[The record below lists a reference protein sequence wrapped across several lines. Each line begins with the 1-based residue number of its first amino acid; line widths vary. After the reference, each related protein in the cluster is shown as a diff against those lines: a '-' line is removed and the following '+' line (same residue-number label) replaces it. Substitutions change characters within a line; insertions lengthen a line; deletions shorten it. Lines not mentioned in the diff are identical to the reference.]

1 MTRTAEPRNPRNP
14 RRRAPR
20 RDGFP
25 ERARRAIDS
34 LLRQFPELREELAA
48 GNGGGCSTYA
58 APLTAPAAGSPSGPS
73 AQSPGAH
80 TLAGQPSAV
89 QHPQPPPPAARP
101 PAGRPSSDAAEAAED
116 RAAALWNAQ
125 RGLVPGGPA
134 GAPLRL
140 SVLDTDMDI
149 TTSLAELEEAVHD
162 RLGLPAPRPADV
174 PTRLVRLLRLLDMV
188 ARDADLAEHVL
199 AELRRMARR
208 CARVLGDTEPIR
220 RIRPRCPL
228 CDSVSLRA
236 FTSRHI
242 VLCVNPGCRCEDEG
256 CACHHVPGA
265 RHRWERA
272 EWAELAVLVGCT
284 VDDLAEVAA

>member
-1 MTRTAEPRNPRNP
+1 MTRTDEPRNPRNP
-14 RRRAPR
+14 RRRPPR
-20 RDGFP
+20 RDGFA

-34 LLRQFPELREELAA
+34 LLRQFPELREEMAA
-48 GNGGGCSTYA
+48 GGGLGRPAYA
-58 APLTAPAAGSPSGPS
+58 APVSAAS
-73 AQSPGAH
+73 AQ
-80 TLAGQPSAV
+80 AV
-89 QHPQPPPPAARP
+89 APVPPEAAARL
-101 PAGRPSSDAAEAAED
+101 DNEAAED
-116 RAAALWNAQ
+116 RAAALWNTQ
-125 RGLVPGGPA
+125 RGLVPGGPG

-140 SVLDTDMDI
+140 SALDTDMDI
-149 TTSLAELEEAVHD
+149 TASLGELEEAVHD
-162 RLGLPAPRPADV
+162 RLGLPSPRPADV
-174 PTRLVRLLRLLDMV
+174 PTRLVRVLRLLDPIG
-188 ARDADLAEHVL
+188 RDADLAEHVL

>member
-1 MTRTAEPRNPRNP
+1 MTRTADPRNPRNP

-20 RDGFP
+20 RDGFA

-34 LLRQFPELREELAA
+34 LLRQFPELREEMAA
-48 GNGGGCSTYA
+48 GGGFGKPAYA
-58 APLTAPAAGSPSGPS
+58 APVAPAATAS
-73 AQSPGAH
+73 
-80 TLAGQPSAV
+80 
-89 QHPQPPPPAARP
+89 PAAP
-101 PAGRPSSDAAEAAED
+101 PSRGTAERRDAEAAED
-116 RAAALWNAQ
+116 RAAAVWNAQ
-125 RGLVPGGPA
+125 RGLVPSGPG

-149 TTSLAELEEAVHD
+149 TASLAELEEAVHD

-174 PTRLVRLLRLLDMV
+174 PTRLVRILRLLDPIG
-188 ARDADLAEHVL
+188 RDADLAEHAL

>member
-1 MTRTAEPRNPRNP
+1 MTDTTITTNATRTAGTGGTDPSEPGDPGASEPAPPRGGRSARGP

-20 RDGFP
+20 RDGFVP
-25 ERARRAIDS
+25 RARRAIDS

-48 GNGGGCSTYA
+48 GTTGTPVRPPGQLAG
-58 APLTAPAAGSPSGPS
+58 TAGEFPAA
-73 AQSPGAH
+73 
-80 TLAGQPSAV
+80 
-89 QHPQPPPPAARP
+89 
-101 PAGRPSSDAAEAAED
+101 DAAEAAEE
-116 RAAALWNAQ
+116 RAAALWNA
-125 RGLVPGGPA
+125 RHGLAPSGPG

-140 SVLDTDMDI
+140 SVLDTDLDI
-149 TTSLAELEEAVHD
+149 STSLAELEEAAHD

-174 PTRLVRLLRLLDMV
+174 PTRLVRLLRQLDV
-188 ARDADLAEHVL
+188 VERDADLADHVL

-236 FTSRHI
+236 FTARHI
-242 VLCVNPGCRCEDEG
+242 VLCVNPGCRCEDEA

-265 RHRWERA
+265 RHRWERT
-272 EWAELAVLVGCT
+272 EWEELAVLVGCT

>member
-1 MTRTAEPRNPRNP
+1 VTRTADPGRSDIPRKARGP

-20 RDGFP
+20 HDGFTS
-25 ERARRAIDS
+25 RSRRAIDS
-34 LLRQFPELREELAA
+34 LLRQYPELKEEL
-48 GNGGGCSTYA
+48 
-58 APLTAPAAGSPSGPS
+58 
-73 AQSPGAH
+73 SPG
-80 TLAGQPSAV
+80 GN
-89 QHPQPPPPAARP
+89 
-101 PAGRPSSDAAEAAED
+101 
-116 RAAALWNAQ
+116 AAALWSTR
-125 RGLVPGGPA
+125 RGLPPA
-134 GAPLRL
+134 DPDGAPLRL

-149 TTSLAELEEAVHD
+149 TASLTELEEAVHD

-188 ARDADLAEHVL
+188 GRDPDLAEHVL

-236 FTSRHI
+236 FTARHI

-265 RHRWERA
+265 RHRWERS
-272 EWAELAVLVGCT
+272 EWQELAVLVGCT

>member
-1 MTRTAEPRNPRNP
+1 MTDTAEPRDPRDPGDPRTPRTSRAARGP

-20 RDGFP
+20 RDGFA

-34 LLRQFPELREELAA
+34 LLRQLPELREELAS
-48 GNGGGCSTYA
+48 GGGFARPAYA
-58 APLTAPAAGSPSGPS
+58 AALPASAPDAAHPSLSPE
-73 AQSPGAH
+73 A
-80 TLAGQPSAV
+80 
-89 QHPQPPPPAARP
+89 AAR
-101 PAGRPSSDAAEAAED
+101 SSAEAAED
-116 RAAALWNAQ
+116 RAAALWNTQ
-125 RGLVPGGPA
+125 RGLVPGGPG

-149 TTSLAELEEAVHD
+149 TASLAELEEAVHD

-174 PTRLVRLLRLLDMV
+174 PTRLVRLLRQLDPI

>member
-1 MTRTAEPRNPRNP
+1 MTRTRTANP

-20 RDGFP
+20 RDGFT

-34 LLRQFPELREELAA
+34 LLRQFPELREELAH
-48 GNGGGCSTYA
+48 GTGSTPGYA
-58 APLTAPAAGSPSGPS
+58 HAVRDPSPE
-73 AQSPGAH
+73 Q
-80 TLAGQPSAV
+80 
-89 QHPQPPPPAARP
+89 AARR
-101 PAGRPSSDAAEAAED
+101 GAEAAED

-125 RGLVPGGPA
+125 HGLAASGPG

-149 TTSLAELEEAVHD
+149 TASLAELEEAVHD
-162 RLGLPAPRPADV
+162 RLGLPAPRNADV
-174 PTRLVRLLRLLDMV
+174 PTRLVRLLRLLDTIG
-188 ARDADLAEHVL
+188 RDADLAEHVL

-242 VLCVNPGCRCEDEG
+242 VLCVNPGCRCEDEN
-256 CACHHVPGA
+256 CACHHTPGA

-272 EWAELAVLVGCT
+272 AWAELAVLVGCT